1 MSEGFKDRMRQSS
14 MRDKAIPKDDAWS
27 KLQNR
32 LNKHSKR
39 KGKLPY
45 GFLIVTMILVVLV
58 LILAILIIYYGE
70 IKSKPTHSDIEIQT
84 AIDTLRAQPDSVNQI
99 LHPQN

>member
-14 MRDKAIPKDDAWS
+14 MRDKAKPKDEVWS

-45 GFLIVTMILVVLV
+45 GFLVVTMILVVLV
-58 LILAILIIYYGE
+58 LILAILIIYYGK
-70 IKSKPTHSDIEIQT
+70 IKSDPSQPNIEIQT
-84 AIDTLRAQPDSVNQI
+84 AIDTVRSQPDTINQS